1 MRAADLHEPDVPTAA
16 FESCRSNLVDTDDK
30 FLAELGVAKSGEVEH

>member
-1 MRAADLHEPDVPTAA
+1 MRAADLHEPDVPIAA
-16 FESCRSNLVDTDDK
+16 FESRRSNFVDTGDK